1 LAASE
6 EDGTTTR
13 TPVATK
19 RLVLRPWRETD
30 REPFAALSADP
41 EVMRHLM
48 PLATRAASD
57 AWIDRQQV
65 HLQRHGFCMWAVSPV
80 GSETFI
86 GCVGLLQVGY
96 EAHFAPAVEVGWR
109 LARASWGQG
118 FAPEAAAAALAFG
131 FDVMGLGEIVANTVP
146 ANTNSQR
153 VMIKL
158 RMGRDPGDDFDHPT
172 VPPGHM
178 LRRQVLYRISLA
190 SWKRRDDAG

>member
-1 LAASE
+1 MAA
-6 EDGTTTR
+6 R
-13 TPVATK
+13 TPGATK
-19 RLVLRPWRETD
+19 RLILRPWQESD
-30 REPFAALSADP
+30 RQPFAALSADP
-41 EVMRHLM
+41 EVMRHLL

-57 AWIDRQQV
+57 AWIDRQQA
-65 HLQRHGFCMWAVSPV
+65 HYERHSFCMWAISPV

-109 LARASWGQG
+109 LARAYWGQG

-131 FDVMGLGEIVANTVP
+131 FEAQGLGEIVANTVP

-158 RMGRDPGDDFDHPT
+158 GMGRDPADDFDHPL
-172 VPPGHM
+172 VPPDHA
-178 LRRQVLYRISLA
+178 LRRQVLYRISA
-190 SWKRRDDAG
+190 AAWKRSGVTG